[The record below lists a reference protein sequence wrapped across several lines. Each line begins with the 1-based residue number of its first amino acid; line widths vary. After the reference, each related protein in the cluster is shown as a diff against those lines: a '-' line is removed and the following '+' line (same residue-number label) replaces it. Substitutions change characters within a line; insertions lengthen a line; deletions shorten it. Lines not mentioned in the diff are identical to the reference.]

1 MVVSRGVFAQN
12 LTDSVQGMI
21 LYAREL
27 CVQVMLTG
35 QKVTNSRQL
44 FSSILLTCS
53 HYSITHS
60 SIIKN
65 VAVTQL
71 VANNAIN

>member
-1 MVVSRGVFAQN
+1 MVARGVFAQN
-12 LTDSVQGMI
+12 LTDFVQRVI

-35 QKVTNSRQL
+35 QKVNNSRQL

-53 HYSITHS
+53 HYSISTS
-60 SIIKN
+60 SIIKS
-65 VAVTQL
+65 VAMTQFIS
-71 VANNAIN
+71 NNAIN